1 MIMKSKYKTK
11 KIILIT
17 IILVCMF
24 IAIILTFLHIEKLYK
39 EEIYNYY
46 NQIIGIVSE
55 KYPDLEDKIIREIF
69 ISPKTINEDYL
80 KNYGIDE
87 AEIKIP
93 DGVTSLIF
101 SNSLYIIIIVSIA
114 IIGIVVVFIYYQK
127 KQIKDMQKLDDYCKK
142 IIKGEDSLELKSEDE
157 GLESILKNDIYDM
170 TMLLREKNN
179 NLNKNNKDFEKLI
192 ADISHQLKTPLTS
205 LNLLNDLLYTD
216 LPEDKKK
223 EFLDSSSKELEKIHW
238 LVKTLLNIA
247 KLESKTLVLQK
258 SNNNLK
264 EMLEEIKKNF
274 KAMSEA
280 YNTKIILNINSNC
293 NIYCDKKWTEE
304 AISNIIKNA
313 IEHGSKNVNIMSEEN
328 RIFTQIEILDDGEGI
343 SEKDINHIFDRF
355 YKSENSK
362 EESLGLGLA
371 FCKSIINNQEGEI
384 KVKSEKNIG
393 TKFVIKLY
401 K

>member
-80 KNYGIDE
+80 KNYGIE
-87 AEIKIP
+87 KTEIDIP
-93 DGVTSLIF
+93 NSVTSLIF
-101 SNSLYIIIIVSIA
+101 NNLLYIVIIVSIA
-114 IIGIVVVFIYYQK
+114 IICILIVFIYYQK
-127 KQIKDMQKLDDYCKK
+127 KQIKDMQKLDEYCKK

-170 TMLLREKNN
+170 TMLLREKNS

-216 LPEDKKK
+216 LPENKKK

-247 KLESKTLVLQK
+247 KLDSKTLVLQK
-258 SNNNLK
+258 SNHNLR

-274 KAMSEA
+274 KAMCEA
-280 YNTKIILNINSNC
+280 YNTKIILNI
-293 NIYCDKKWTEE
+293 T
-304 AISNIIKNA
+304 
-313 IEHGSKNVNIMSEEN
+313 
-328 RIFTQIEILDDGEGI
+328 
-343 SEKDINHIFDRF
+343 
-355 YKSENSK
+355 
-362 EESLGLGLA
+362 
-371 FCKSIINNQEGEI
+371 
-384 KVKSEKNIG
+384 
-393 TKFVIKLY
+393 
-401 K
+401 